1 MLEFLFQLRHIYTFV
16 LCQRSLRSS
25 VVKCCRSSVKVVAM
39 YMSNLIAFRQC
50 LLLTYIVIS
59 DIDQSYNK

>member
-1 MLEFLFQLRHIYTFV
+1 VLEFLFKFRHIYTFV
-16 LCQRSLRSS
+16 LCQSSLRSS
-25 VVKCCRSSVKVVAM
+25 VVKCCRSVVEVVAM